1 MARAYKEDK
10 NSPSLDPKRA
20 VELLK
25 RQIGQIDNLLK
36 LNYDDPEVDKWNN
49 MTEQIII
56 RTFGKPHDNLSAYY
70 SSRHGGPMWVNMS
83 DREIQNNFI
92 NGLKNARKILEGFIE
107 QLEIFEGGEQTK
119 NIPHSESLDLKQIF
133 IVHGHDDALRE
144 AVARFIESLELNPV
158 ILHEKPNAGRTV
170 IEKLEG
176 HSDVG
181 FAVILL
187 TSDDVGASKEDQQ
200 NLKGRARQN
209 VILELGYFFGKL
221 GRGRVCALY
230 KENVEIPS
238 DIHGVL
244 YIPVDEHGAWKLR
257 LAREIKQAGIN
268 IDLNRAI

>member
-1 MARAYKEDK
+1 MARAYKEEK
-10 NSPSLDPKRA
+10 ISPSLDSKKA
-20 VELLK
+20 IELLK
-25 RQIGQIDNLLK
+25 RQIGQIDNLLQ

-49 MTEQIII
+49 MTDQIII
-56 RTFGKPHDNLSAYY
+56 KAFGKPHDNLSAYH

-83 DREIQNNFI
+83 DNEIQKNFI
-92 NGLKNARKILEGFIE
+92 NGLNNARKILEGFIE
-107 QLEIFEGGEQTK
+107 QLEIFEGGEKITD
-119 NIPHSESLDLKQIF
+119 IPYRKPLDLKEIF

-144 AVARFIESLELNPV
+144 TVARFIESLGLNPV

-187 TSDDVGASKEDQQ
+187 TADDVGAPREDQQ

-221 GRGRVCALY
+221 GRGRVCALHRD
-230 KENVEIPS
+230 NVEIPS

-244 YIPVDEHGAWKLR
+244 YILADEHGAWKLK
-257 LAREIKQAGIN
+257 LAKEIKQAGIN
-268 IDLNRAI
+268 IDLNNAI